1 MIFDEKIERRGTNS
15 IKWDRYDDPEVLALG
30 TADMDF
36 KSPEC
41 VTRALVARAAQGMFA
56 YELKSEAYYQSIIG
70 WYKRRY
76 NCDLQKEWL
85 VNGPGVWACV
95 RMCVDSYT
103 RPGDGVLLSSPYFHP
118 AADIIRASGRKL
130 AVSTMAIQ
138 DGRYVVDM
146 ADFEEKLR
154 GVKLFILINPQNPA
168 GRVFSREELE
178 RMGEACLRH
187 DVIVVSD
194 EVHCNILYDNAV
206 HTPVCAVSKKIED
219 RSILLTAPS
228 KAFNLQGLTYGIGV
242 IPNRELRE
250 RYERTMTGYDFDF
263 ATNVFSMAA
272 VQSAYNEGEAWLRD
286 LTAYLQANLDALCAF
301 VKTRMPGV
309 NVFRPEGSYMVW
321 MDFRALG
328 LSWEQL
334 RKKIENEAKVQ
345 LTWGETFG
353 PDGEGFERINIA
365 CHRTTLEEA
374 LERMRK
380 ALYPAKC

>member
-228 KAFNLQGLTYGIGV
+228 EAFNLQGLTYGIGV